1 VVERAPCSPLA
12 IEPVDGERCPEGSAG
27 GTHTPIERPPA
38 QPVADEPARAA
49 VTGCIA
55 MERTTSGSSA
65 ASWEATAHPFDLP
78 ERDDSE
84 IQRILANSL
93 QQLSKVVEW
102 HSEPD
107 DSDLSSGLFAQVRLS
122 AQSYECHGCISHSAL
137 SLP

>member
-1 VVERAPCSPLA
+1 
-12 IEPVDGERCPEGSAG
+12 
-27 GTHTPIERPPA
+27 
-38 QPVADEPARAA
+38 VADEPARAA
-49 VTGCIA
+49 VTGCID
-55 MERTTSGSSA
+55 MERTSGSSA
-65 ASWEATAHPFDLP
+65 ASWEATAHPLDP